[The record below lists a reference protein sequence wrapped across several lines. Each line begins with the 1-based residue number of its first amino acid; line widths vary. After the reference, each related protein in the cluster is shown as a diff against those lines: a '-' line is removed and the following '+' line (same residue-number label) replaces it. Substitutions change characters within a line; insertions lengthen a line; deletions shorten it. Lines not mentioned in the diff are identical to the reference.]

1 MSFIEVKNLKYRYPH
16 TEKLAL
22 DGLGFKVEKGEF
34 IGILGGN
41 KAGKSTLCQAFMGL
55 VPGMFGGAYG
65 GQVMIDGLEASKT
78 PVSELCKKVGLVF
91 QNPFNQLSGAR
102 DTVFGEV
109 AFGLQNLG
117 VPREEILERVERSLE
132 LLEISPYR
140 ERNPFDLSGGQIQRV
155 AIASILAMEPEVLV
169 LDEPT
174 SQLDPQGSE
183 EVFRVVDR
191 LAGSGITIIMVEHK
205 MEKLASY
212 CSRLLLLHEGKQIA
226 YDSPERIFAREDLGT
241 LGIEPPVYTQAAK
254 VFSVK
259 YGNYYPVTL
268 EQTLAVRE
276 HFPEK
281 LCRTGEMDEGAG
293 DDVKGIPESVPV
305 FSIENLGFSY
315 TKDRPVIK
323 ALNLE
328 LDRRPTAVIGQN
340 GAGKTTLVKLLKGLL
355 KPDSGR
361 ILLQGEDIGEKTVA
375 GLAGRVGYVF
385 QNPDDQI
392 FKNRVLDEVMVGP
405 VNLGMDRAAARKSAV
420 KALETVGLLSVQDE
434 NPYDLDLADRKMVA
448 IASVLAMEPQVL
460 ILDEPTIAQD
470 AGGRR
475 RLGGIVQ
482 KLALE
487 GKMVLAIL
495 HDMDFAA
502 AYFERMIVMAH
513 GRVLADG
520 PKSRVYYETDA
531 LSEARLE
538 QPHVTGL
545 CSCLGYEGSFLTVED
560 MAEAATDVTE
570 PADVTEAASDMA
582 EAASDMADA
591 DIVESTVNLD
601 MAEADR
607 HDGGK

>member
-78 PVSELCKKVGLVF
+78 TVSELCKKVGLVF

-241 LGIEPPVYTQAAK
+241 LGIEPPVYT
-254 VFSVK
+254 
-259 YGNYYPVTL
+259 
-268 EQTLAVRE
+268 
-276 HFPEK
+276 
-281 LCRTGEMDEGAG
+281 
-293 DDVKGIPESVPV
+293 
-305 FSIENLGFSY
+305 
-315 TKDRPVIK
+315 
-323 ALNLE
+323 
-328 LDRRPTAVIGQN
+328 
-340 GAGKTTLVKLLKGLL
+340 
-355 KPDSGR
+355 
-361 ILLQGEDIGEKTVA
+361 
-375 GLAGRVGYVF
+375 
-385 QNPDDQI
+385 
-392 FKNRVLDEVMVGP
+392 
-405 VNLGMDRAAARKSAV
+405 
-420 KALETVGLLSVQDE
+420 
-434 NPYDLDLADRKMVA
+434 
-448 IASVLAMEPQVL
+448 
-460 ILDEPTIAQD
+460 
-470 AGGRR
+470 
-475 RLGGIVQ
+475 
-482 KLALE
+482 
-487 GKMVLAIL
+487 
-495 HDMDFAA
+495 
-502 AYFERMIVMAH
+502 
-513 GRVLADG
+513 
-520 PKSRVYYETDA
+520 
-531 LSEARLE
+531 
-538 QPHVTGL
+538 
-545 CSCLGYEGSFLTVED
+545 
-560 MAEAATDVTE
+560 
-570 PADVTEAASDMA
+570 
-582 EAASDMADA
+582 
-591 DIVESTVNLD
+591 
-601 MAEADR
+601 
-607 HDGGK
+607 

>member
-259 YGNYYPVTL
+259 YGNCYPVTL

-460 ILDEPTIAQD
+460 ILQD

-520 PKSRVYYETDA
+520 PKNRVYYETDA

-560 MAEAATDVTE
+560 MAEAA
-570 PADVTEAASDMA
+570 ADVT

-601 MAEADR
+601 IAEAGR